1 MRRHFAQL
9 QIIPNWTGF
18 NVVVCSGTL
27 VMKSNVSYLDCIDA
41 PATEMSTIYQVKYFD
56 SDQWYTVL
64 VGCTN
69 NQSISFFLLERIS
82 FFLFEEL
89 LLLLFTFSLGGIQK
103 VRSLRR
109 GAGVLEKQTK
119 TKRGREV
126 LACVYVR
133 FFEKKCWYFQN
144 EVLQLFSFSYW
155 LYWVLKKK
163 QGWTRAGGSGGVKT
177 RESWVNVCFECPLT
191 CNCF

>member
-18 NVVVCSGTL
+18 NVLVCSGTL

-109 GAGVLEKQTK
+109 GAGVLEKRTK
-119 TKRGREV
+119 TNRGREV
-126 LACVYVR
+126 LACEYVR

-144 EVLQLFSFSYW
+144 EVLQLFSSFSYW
-155 LYWVLKKK
+155 LYWVLKNK
-163 QGWTRAGGSGGVKT
+163 QGWTRGGSQNSGILSE
-177 RESWVNVCFECPLT
+177 RMFWMSPYLQLF
-191 CNCF
+191 